1 MNNYYC
7 LVTGLPEI
15 SLDDGKL
22 SYSVLDF
29 KETIYPYLAKED
41 QRMVDLFYLQYDNRC
56 LLALLRDKDAVV
68 DNSNGVYT
76 PDELLSIIT
85 AVKENDARNRK
96 YPAYL
101 YDFAE
106 RYMKDKEAGE
116 AGDALAED
124 VLSSCYY
131 QYAMRCGN
139 AFVASWYEFN
149 LNLNNLLVAITAR
162 KYKLD
167 VARNVVGDTEV
178 CEALRTSTARDFG
191 LFAVLDYYDTV
202 SRLSEVSDL
211 LERERKIDQLK
222 WDWMED
228 ATFFHYFSIE
238 RVFVF
243 LLKLSLIERW
253 ACLDKQK
260 GNDAFRFIIASL
272 KDEVSIP
279 EEFRK

>member
-1 MNNYYC
+1 M
-7 LVTGLPEI
+7 
-15 SLDDGKL
+15 DDGKL

-41 QRMVDLFYLQYDNRC
+41 QRTVDLFYLQFDNRT
-56 LLALLRDKDAVV
+56 LLTLLQDKDAAI
-68 DNSNGVYT
+68 DNTEGVYT
-76 PDELLSIIT
+76 PDELLSIIA
-85 AVKENDARNRK
+85 AVKENDARNKK

-101 YDFAE
+101 YDFVE
-106 RYMKDKEAGE
+106 HYLRNKEVGE
-116 AGDALAED
+116 ADSALAED
-124 VLSSCYY
+124 LLASYYY
-131 QYAMRCGN
+131 QYAMRCSN

-149 LNLNNLLVAITAR
+149 LHLNNLLVAITAR

-191 LFAVLDYYDTV
+191 LSPVLDYYDAV
-202 SRLSEVSDL
+202 SRLSEISDL
-211 LERERKIDQLK
+211 LERERKIDQLR
-222 WDWMED
+222 WNWMED

-238 RVFVF
+238 RIFVF

-253 ACLDKQK
+253 AGLDKQK
-260 GNDAFRFIIASL
+260 GNEAFRFIISSL

>member
-7 LVTGLPEI
+7 LVTGLPEV

-41 QRMVDLFYLQYDNRC
+41 QRTVDLFYLQFDNRT
-56 LLALLRDKDAVV
+56 LLTLLRDKDAVV

-76 PDELLSIIT
+76 PEELLSIIV
-85 AVKENDARNRK
+85 AVKENDARCK
-96 YPAYL
+96 KFPAYL
-101 YDFAE
+101 YDFVE
-106 RYMKDKEAGE
+106 HYLRDKETGE
-116 AGDALAED
+116 ADGALAED
-124 VLSSCYY
+124 LLSSYY
-131 QYAMRCGN
+131 YRYAMRCGN

-149 LNLNNLLVAITAR
+149 LNLNNLQVAITAR

-167 VARNVVGDTEV
+167 VARNVVGDTDV
-178 CEALRTSTARDFG
+178 CEDLRTSTARDFG
-191 LFAVLDYYDTV
+191 LSTMLDYYDDV
-202 SRLSEVSDL
+202 ARLSEVADL
-211 LERERKIDQLK
+211 LERERKMDQLRWK
-222 WDWMED
+222 WMED

-253 ACLDKQK
+253 AGLDKQK
-260 GNDAFRFIIASL
+260 GNEAFRFIISSL